1 MVLARPKPTILLNL
15 LQVLVLLCFAYA
27 AQAGMVLRAAQR
39 ERKIDAFASREAVR
53 NGSDVGQSRRT
64 RGGLG
69 CSGTRGILSK
79 LRA

>member
-53 NGSDVGQSRRT
+53 KQLRCGPEPSHPWRI
-64 RGGLG
+64 GLLRH
-69 CSGTRGILSK
+69 RGILSK